1 MAALSTLAPV
11 LDPSCIVRTPRLI
24 YFNPETSTQVQ
35 EYFPNSVDLKTYAL
49 SHFTS
54 NDESL
59 KSHCLGIGKGLG
71 LWLRSFHAW
80 ASDPAQSKLQDQIK
94 LNGSMQALKNSIN
107 YATLLSR
114 IDKFPTILEDARE
127 TFEAVKTASEVE
139 LTDESQLQIIH
150 GDFWTGK

>member
-11 LDPSCIVRTPRLI
+11 LDPSCIVRTPRLFH
-24 YFNPETSTQVQ
+24 FNPETNTQIQ
-35 EYFPNSVDLKTYAL
+35 EYLPNSVNLKVYAL

-59 KSHCLGIGKGLG
+59 KSHCLAIGKGLG

-80 ASDPAQSKLQDQIK
+80 ASDPAQSKLQSQIK
-94 LNGSMQALKNSIN
+94 LNEPMQALKNSIN
-107 YATLLSR
+107 YANLVSR
-114 IDKFPTILEDARE
+114 INKFPTILEDARE
-127 TFEAVKTASEVE
+127 VFEAVKKDSEAE